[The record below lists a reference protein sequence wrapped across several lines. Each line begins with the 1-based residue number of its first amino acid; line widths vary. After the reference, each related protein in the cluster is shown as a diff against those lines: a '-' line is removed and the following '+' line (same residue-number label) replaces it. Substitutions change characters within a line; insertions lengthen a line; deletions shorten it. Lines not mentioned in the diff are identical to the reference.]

1 MLMLVCAVLAA
12 LVGALTGLAL
22 SPLVESMLNRWRF
35 RLRVAGLRRRGSA
48 RRSAT
53 TIRRTTPHRHDA
65 LVQRWLPGGDAV
77 AARLLV
83 AGGRWS
89 LGGLVAVGLGVGVA
103 VAVVGWAFGLSW
115 PLAVL
120 LVPAVALGFVRLAS
134 RAVAARAQAAFG
146 RGFADAVA
154 VMIRSLRAG
163 LPVAAAVAEVAR
175 SGAGPV
181 PRAFGAVVEDMRLGQ
196 PLEVALWAAARR
208 IGVAEFDF
216 LVVVVALQ
224 RETGGNLAETL
235 DGLDETLRM
244 RRQLALKV
252 RALAAEARASAMI
265 IASLPFAMAAL
276 LWVSSPD
283 YLVPLFTTSMG
294 RAMLG
299 AGLASMAVGALVIRE
314 MLAIKA

>member
-1 MLMLVCAVLAA
+1 MPVLVLISAA
-12 LVGALTGLAL
+12 LAGLALAPLADALVDGWRLRRRVGALPRPGRHARGAAPAL
-22 SPLVESMLNRWRF
+22 LT
-35 RLRVAGLRRRGSA
+35 
-48 RRSAT
+48 AT
-53 TIRRTTPHRHDA
+53 SRHDA
-65 LVQRWLPGGDAV
+65 ALRRWLPGADLI
-77 AARLLV
+77 AARLRVGGGRLSLRALVMAGAAAGLLLALAGWALGLPAGLALLMVPLV
-83 AGGRWS
+83 ALAFARLVS
-89 LGGLVAVGLGVGVA
+89 AGL
-103 VAVVGWAFGLSW
+103 
-115 PLAVL
+115 
-120 LVPAVALGFVRLAS
+120 
-134 RAVAARAQAAFG
+134 AARARAAFG

-175 SGAGPV
+175 SGSGPV
-181 PRAFGAVVEDMRLGQ
+181 PRAFAAVVEDMRLGQ
-196 PLEVALWAAARR
+196 PLEVALWTAARR

-216 LVVVVALQ
+216 LVVAVALQ

-235 DGLDETLRM
+235 SGLDDTLRM

-252 RALAAEARASAMI
+252 RALAAEARASATI

-283 YLVPLFTTSMG
+283 YLVPLFTTPLG

-314 MLAIKA
+314 MLAIKP

>member
-1 MLMLVCAVLAA
+1 MPALALICGGLAGLAA
-12 LVGALTGLAL
+12 GVALAP
-22 SPLVESMLNRWRF
+22 SVDAACNRWRLQ
-35 RLRVAGLRRRGSA
+35 RRVAALPRPGHSA
-48 RRSAT
+48 RATT
-53 TIRRTTPHRHDA
+53 TIRRTTTSRHEA
-65 LVQRWLPGGDAV
+65 MVRRWWPGGDAV
-77 AARLLV
+77 AARLQV

-89 LGGLVAVGLGVGVA
+89 VTALVLAGGVVGLA
-103 VAVVGWAFGLSW
+103 AAAAGWALGLS
-115 PLAVL
+115 PGFAAL
-120 LVPAVALGFVRLAS
+120 LVLVVALGFVRLAS
-134 RAVAARAQAAFG
+134 VAVAARAQAAFG

-175 SGAGPV
+175 SGNGPV
-181 PRAFGAVVEDMRLGQ
+181 PRAFGAVVEDMRLGR

-235 DGLDETLRM
+235 DGLDSSLRM

-283 YLVPLFTTSMG
+283 YLLPLFTTALG

-299 AGLASMAVGALVIRE
+299 AGLASMVVGALVIRE
-314 MLAIKA
+314 MLAIKP

>member
-1 MLMLVCAVLAA
+1 MLMLAAICAALAGLVLAPLVDAAVNRRRLRHRAAALPRPGQRPRPAA
-12 LVGALTGLAL
+12 LVLRATAARHEAL
-22 SPLVESMLNRWRF
+22 
-35 RLRVAGLRRRGSA
+35 LR
-48 RRSAT
+48 
-53 TIRRTTPHRHDA
+53 
-65 LVQRWLPGGDAV
+65 RWLPGGDAV

-89 LGGLVAVGLGVGVA
+89 LVALVVAGLGVGLAVA
-103 VAVVGWAFGLSW
+103 VAGWGLGL
-115 PLAVL
+115 PPVLAVL
-120 LVPAVALGFVRLAS
+120 IVPGVALGFVRMVSAAL
-134 RAVAARAQAAFG
+134 AARAQTAFG
-146 RGFADAVA
+146 RGFADAVP

-163 LPVAAAVAEVAR
+163 LSVAAAVAEVAR
-175 SGAGPV
+175 SDTGPV

-196 PLEVALWAAARR
+196 PLEAALWAAARR

-224 RETGGNLAETL
+224 REAGGNLAETL
-235 DGLDETLRM
+235 ANLDETLRM

-283 YLVPLFTTSMG
+283 YLVPLFTTTMG

-314 MLAIKA
+314 MLAIRP